1 MKHFDNNIEGKK
13 FAIWGLSF
21 KPNTDDLRE
30 APSRVLI
37 ESIFE
42 HGGTVRAYDPVAMNE
57 MRHFYPDEKRL
68 ELVGTAQDTVEGTD
82 ALLINT
88 EWREFRSP
96 NFDALKK
103 GLKNPVIIDGRNLY
117 EPQQMIDLGFSYDCI
132 GRPQHDLQQV
142 SLKAVQNG

>member
-1 MKHFDNNIEGKK
+1 NNIEGKK

-42 HGGTVRAYDPVAMNE
+42 HGGTVRAYDPVAMKE

-68 ELVGTAQDTVEGTD
+68 ELVGTAVDTLEGTD

-96 NFDALKK
+96 NFSAIKKALS
-103 GLKNPVIIDGRNLY
+103 NPLIIDGRNLY
-117 EPQQMIDLGFSYDCI
+117 DPIQVNEAGLVYDCI
-132 GRPQHDLQQV
+132 GRPGKHAE
-142 SLKAVQNG
+142 SAALKVVQSA